1 MREALGSLPWV
12 RKATVDYGKK
22 QATLTVEEGRYDP
35 REAFAA
41 LKKAGFG
48 GEALETSEGHKDAR
62 ESFPEVSFHVIGL
75 KKARSGAT

>member
-1 MREALGSLPWV
+1 MREALEALPWV
-12 RKATVDYGKK
+12 RKVTVDYGKK

-35 REAFAA
+35 QEAIAA
-41 LKKAGFG
+41 LKKSGFG
-48 GEALETSEGHKDAR
+48 GKAADTSESHKDAR